1 MWWTGAGGPYLMDG
15 AALVVWC
22 TEFLSAPVARRYFI
36 LARCLSRQCNER
48 E

>member
-15 AALVVWC
+15 ALVVWC

-36 LARCLSRQCNER
+36 LARCLSRLCNGR